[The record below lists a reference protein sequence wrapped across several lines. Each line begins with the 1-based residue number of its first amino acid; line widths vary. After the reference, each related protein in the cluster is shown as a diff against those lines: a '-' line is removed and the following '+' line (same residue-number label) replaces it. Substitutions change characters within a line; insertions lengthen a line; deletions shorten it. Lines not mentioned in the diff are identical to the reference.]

1 MIQDLYNEA
10 YENGVREER
19 KRLTKWL
26 NAHKAINRSIDIDR
40 LLKFIG
46 ADSVQESSG

>member
-40 LLKFIG
+40 LLKFITE
-46 ADSVQESSG
+46 ESKMEA